1 MAIRIC
7 FEEKYV
13 ARTLDKSKKNDLAII
28 DPDGIDSKIIGTAVD
43 KGVHVYGYLNACTLE
58 KERWYYD
65 MLKDLR
71 IAPYEGWPG
80 EYWVDVTSE
89 RWKDHLIAAARNMHV
104 DGIKGLYFDNTDL
117 YYMCLK
123 GFGEEKTKMIKPA
136 PRAWS
141 VYTSLLDVMQR
152 ITAMGMVVMPNGGD
166 DFVRK
171 LVNNGH
177 RDLVKTVIQESVLYS
192 DNKRVSKK
200 DTKYFTEYLDWCKKH
215 GIYVRGIE
223 YCKSAKDIL
232 YAKAYYLKH
241 GWPGLYISKHHN
253 LEGD

>member
-7 FEEKYV
+7 FEEKHV
-13 ARTLDKSKKNDLAII
+13 QRTLDKSKKNDLAII
-28 DPDGIDSKIIGTAVD
+28 DPDGIDSRLIRAAVN
-43 KGVHVYGYLNACTLE
+43 KGVYVYGYLNACALE
-58 KERWYYD
+58 KERWYYNEY
-65 MLKDLR
+65 KDLR

-89 RWKDHLIAAARNMHV
+89 RWKDHLIAAARNMHA

-141 VYTSLLDVMQR
+141 VYTALLDVMQR
-152 ITAMGMVVMPNGGD
+152 ITAMGMIVMPNGGD
-166 DFVRK
+166 VFVRK

-200 DTKYFTEYLDWCKKH
+200 DTKYFTEYLDWCKEK